1 MKTYSF
7 IATLLVAPAYLS
19 SVLGQE
25 KQNIIFVLTDD
36 QGYGDL
42 RCNGNPYIH
51 TPNIDNLERE
61 SISFADFHSATT
73 SAPTRAGIMTG
84 KYCNSTGVWHTI
96 NGRSLLTIDFPTLP
110 ELLSQAGYETGM
122 FGKWHLGD
130 NFPYRPHD
138 RGFKEAFYHGGGG
151 IGQTPDVWENNY
163 YNDTYFRNGEKEKAT
178 GYCTDIWFNEALSFI
193 DNNKEKPFFCYISTN
208 APHSP
213 FNVERKYSDVYENN
227 PDVPNPYFYG
237 MISNIDENIG
247 RLMSYLKDNK
257 LLDNTIVVFMTDNG
271 TASGVKFDNAG
282 HVEKGYNAQMRGM
295 KSSQYEGGHRV
306 PFIMRTPKK
315 KPQTI
320 YSLASYID
328 IMPTFLDLCGLRELI
343 PANIEGQSLLP
354 LMEKDEDTDRFI
366 FIDTQRLEY
375 LEKGRLSCV
384 MHKKWRLING
394 KELYNIIKDPSQK
407 NDVSDKH
414 PELVKKM
421 NEQYESWWLKS
432 SERADKFESIDVEDT
447 KEPHVLLTSHDLH
460 NDSSL
465 YVAWNQDMIRA
476 ASNNI
481 GYWALNI
488 KKEGKYRISLYRWP
502 PDTGLK
508 LNEPAPSK
516 RETWGKVS
524 EHKAG
529 MAIKDFASV
538 EIFLNNKLVQTKK
551 VNENKTCVE
560 INMKLKEGPCFLQTD
575 FIHKSGK
582 RRSAYYV
589 TIEYIH

>member
-538 EIFLNNKLVQTKK
+538 EIFLNHKLVQTKK